1 MPEPI
6 VWLVLLLPIAAAS
19 GWWARAR
26 AERDLDKHN
35 RISRTVS
42 RDYASGITHL
52 VNDDADRAIETFS
65 RLLAIDDDTIETH
78 LALGNLF
85 RRQGEI
91 DRALRL
97 HQNLI
102 ARPQL
107 SLGQRNQARFELAC
121 DYLRA
126 GVLDRAERLFDE
138 LAGEQAHAGA
148 SLTRLLGIHEQTR
161 EWNAAI
167 DIARR
172 IARLDEV
179 SMDRVVAQYHCER
192 AGDAFDAGDVTGAF
206 AALRE
211 AERVSPSCARANL
224 MRGRY
229 QLSVEAYDEAI
240 RAFRRVI
247 VQDSRLIMEIVEPV
261 ISACRGLGDI
271 DGLLR
276 FFDQMLARTDA
287 APAHIG
293 RAKSLYEAGRLDEAI
308 AHLSR
313 YLQGQANWLAFH
325 TLLEYSA
332 AHGRTRLNG
341 PLDSLRQALGQIIRQ
356 APTHACDGCGFS
368 SRYLHWQCP
377 SCRRWDT
384 IRPLADIAP
393 ATTRSG

>member
-1 MPEPI
+1 MPDPI

-26 AERDLDKHN
+26 ADRPTADDN
-35 RISRTVS
+35 DRSRSVS
-42 RDYASGITHL
+42 RGYASGITHL

-65 RLLAIDDDTIETH
+65 RVLAVDDDTIETH

-107 SLGQRNQARFELAC
+107 SLAQRNQARYELAC

-138 LAGEQAHAGA
+138 LAGDDNHAAA
-148 SLTRLLGIHEQTR
+148 SLTRLLSIHEQTR
-161 EWNAAI
+161 EWSAAI
-167 DIARR
+167 DVARR
-172 IARLDEV
+172 LARYEGRSRDDV
-179 SMDRVVAQYHCER
+179 IAQYHCEQ
-192 AGDAFDAGDVTGAF
+192 ADEAFDSGDVVAAF
-206 AALRE
+206 TALQAAE
-211 AERVSPSCARANL
+211 QVSSSCARANL

-229 QLSVEAYDEAI
+229 QLSVEAFDEAI

-247 VQDSRLIMEIVEPV
+247 GQDERLIMEIVDPV
-261 ISACRGLGDI
+261 IVAYQGLADT
-271 DGLLR
+271 DGMMR
-276 FFDQMLARTDA
+276 FFDQMLARTQT
-287 APAHIG
+287 APAQIA
-293 RAKSLYEAGRLDEAI
+293 RARSLSEAGRRDEAI

-313 YLQGQANWLAFH
+313 YLRDTPNWLAFH
-325 TLLEYSA
+325 ALLEYSA
-332 AHGRTRLNG
+332 GQGRTRLNG
-341 PLDSLRQALGQIIRQ
+341 PLDSLRQALGQIIGQ
-356 APTHACDGCGFS
+356 APTHACDSCGFS

-377 SCRRWDT
+377 SCRRWNT
-384 IRPLADIAP
+384 LRPLEDVGP
-393 ATTRSG
+393 GTMRR